1 MTALKKL
8 YKYAVIASDV
18 VVFTVSAGKLQ
29 VLLIK
34 MKKEPYTDFWAAPGG
49 LVTGNESVDKA
60 ASRIL
65 QSKTGVKD
73 VYLEQFHT
81 FGEVNRDPF
90 GRVVS
95 VAYLALIPNSDITL
109 KTTGEYADV
118 KWFSVNDLPKLA
130 YDHRKIITQAL
141 AQLQL
146 KLATTNIAY
155 SLLPKEFPL
164 SELQATYE
172 LILKKKLDKRNF
184 RKKLF
189 SLGLVRPTKGRVV
202 GQAHRPA
209 ALYAFTSRSL
219 QTIDLL

>member
-1 MTALKKL
+1 MTAVKKL

-18 VVFTVSAGKLQ
+18 VVFTVSDNQLQ

-49 LVTGNESVDKA
+49 LVAGNESVDKA
-60 ASRIL
+60 AGRIL

-81 FGEVNRDPF
+81 FGEVHRDPF

-95 VAYLALIPNSDITL
+95 VAYLALIPSDGLAL
-109 KTTGEYADV
+109 KTTGEYTDV
-118 KWFSVNDLPKLA
+118 KWFSVSDLPNMA
-130 YDHRKIITQAL
+130 YDHRKIIIQAL

-146 KLATTNIAY
+146 KLASTNIAY

-164 SELQATYE
+164 SELQKTYE
-172 LILKKKLDKRNF
+172 LILKKSLDKRNF

-189 SLGLVRPTKGRVV
+189 SLGLVRPTKGKVV
-202 GQAHRPA
+202 GQANRPA
-209 ALYAFTSRSL
+209 ALYAFSSRQL
-219 QTIDLL
+219 KNIDLL